1 MSKKSRKVFFPSRD
15 LAMSPRGGLTRGRT
29 AEGRPSPGEQSL
41 GTGVPTHTPGPPLSN
56 RVPPPTE
63 TRLNCSQMTLPP
75 LQMLPQPSPRKA
87 WPMTAVRRW
96 FLYAPA
102 VEPEQD
108 RVWDVR
114 WPTTLR
120 GT

>member
-56 RVPPPTE
+56 RVPPPTKRAGNGE
-63 TRLNCSQMTLPP
+63 GQYAFARTTYVDVM
-75 LQMLPQPSPRKA
+75 
-87 WPMTAVRRW
+87 
-96 FLYAPA
+96 FLVSIVLSRGAC
-102 VEPEQD
+102 
-108 RVWDVR
+108 
-114 WPTTLR
+114 TTI
-120 GT
+120 TI

>member
-75 LQMLPQPSPRKA
+75 LQMLPQPFPRGA
-87 WPMTAVRRW
+87 GSMTVR
-96 FLYAPA
+96 
-102 VEPEQD
+102 
-108 RVWDVR
+108 
-114 WPTTLR
+114 
-120 GT
+120 